1 MDRELLIALLAG
13 LGGMLG
19 WGLADFFAKKT
30 IDQIG
35 DVVAL
40 AWAHVFGTGVLV
52 GVAIYQAAAGKAISL
67 PQEFRVWVLLFSF
80 GVAQAVI
87 YLLVYRGFGKG
98 QVGLLA
104 PVFACFSGITAVLS
118 IAIFGEVLRGFLPFA
133 LSLIFAGVLLISID
147 PTALRAR
154 RLSFAHIA
162 GFKEVALATVLAAF
176 WTLFWDKFVGGKDW
190 LGYALWMYAFMTVAI
205 LFVAA
210 VRRISLSFVRADLW
224 KFLVL
229 IGLCETGAYLA
240 ITLGY
245 SATRF
250 TSVVAILSG
259 AFSLPTIILARLFLR
274 EKITALQT
282 IGGFVAVT
290 GIMLV
295 AAFRYV

>member
-1 MDRELLIALLAG
+1 
-13 LGGMLG
+13 
-19 WGLADFFAKKT
+19 
-30 IDQIG
+30 
-35 DVVAL
+35 
-40 AWAHVFGTGVLV
+40 
-52 GVAIYQAAAGKAISL
+52 
-67 PQEFRVWVLLFSF
+67 LLFSF
-80 GVAQAVI
+80 GVVQAVI

-104 PVFACFSGITAVLS
+104 PVFACFSGLTAVLS
-118 IAIFGEVLRGFLPFA
+118 IAIFGEVLRGFLPFG
-133 LSLIFAGVLLISID
+133 LSLIFGGVLLISVD

-154 RLSFAHIA
+154 RLSFSHIA
-162 GFKEVALATVLAAF
+162 GFKEVAAATVLAAF

-190 LGYALWMYAFMTVAI
+190 LGYALWMYGFMTVAI
-205 LFVAA
+205 LFFAA
-210 VRRISLSFVRADLW
+210 ARRTSLSFVRADLW

-250 TSVVAILSG
+250 TSVIAILSG

-274 EKITALQT
+274 EKITVLQT
-282 IGGFVAVT
+282 TGGFVAVA
-290 GIMLV
+290 GIVLV

>member
-1 MDRELLIALLAG
+1 
-13 LGGMLG
+13 MLG

-35 DVVAL
+35 DVVVL

-52 GVAIYQAAAGKAISL
+52 SVALYQAAAGEAISI
-67 PQEFRVWVLLFSF
+67 PHGFRVWFLLFSF

-104 PVFACFSGITAVLS
+104 PVFACFSGLTAVLS
-118 IAIFGEVLRGFLPFA
+118 IAIFGEVIRGFVPFS
-133 LSLIFAGVLLISID
+133 LSLIFAGVLLISVD
-147 PTALRAR
+147 PAALRAR
-154 RLSFAHIA
+154 RLSFGHIA
-162 GFKEVALATVLAAF
+162 GFWEISAATVMAAF
-176 WTLFWDKFVGGKDW
+176 WTLFWDRFVGGKDW
-190 LGYALWMYAFMTVAI
+190 LGYALWMYGFMTLAI
-205 LFVAA
+205 LLVAA
-210 VRRISLSFVRADLW
+210 LRRVNLSLVRADLW

-245 SATRF
+245 STTRF

-259 AFSLPTIILARLFLR
+259 AFSLPTIILARIFLR
-274 EKITALQT
+274 EQITTLQT
-282 IGGFVAVT
+282 IGGFVAVA
-290 GIMLV
+290 GIMLL